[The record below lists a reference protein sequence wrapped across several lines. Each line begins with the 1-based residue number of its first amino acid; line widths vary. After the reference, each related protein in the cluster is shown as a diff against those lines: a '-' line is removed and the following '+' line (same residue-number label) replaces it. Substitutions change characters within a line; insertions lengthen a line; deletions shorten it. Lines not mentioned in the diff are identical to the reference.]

1 MPSATVHD
9 IKLLI
14 SSFHPLLVL
23 ETSEE
28 DRVHT
33 ILDTAAA
40 QLDMTLFEWSVT
52 RGLRRRDSETQFGS
66 KISGG
71 GSPLGMLKHIETLT
85 IDAIYLIKDFGPY
98 LEDPAVARQLREVSQ
113 AFTRTRSAMVLSGG
127 SVVLPKDLQHL
138 AVYYE
143 LQLPEQNELLEL
155 YHTTVKSLLA
165 THKIRSELDT
175 QE

>member
-1 MPSATVHD
+1 MPSGTVHD
-9 IKLLI
+9 IKTLI
-14 SSFHPLLVL
+14 SSFHPLVVL

-40 QLDMTLFEWSVT
+40 ELRLALFKWSIT
-52 RGLRRRDSETQFGS
+52 RGLRRRDFQTEFRG

-71 GSPLGMLKHIETLT
+71 ESPLGLLKHIETLT

-113 AFTRTRSAMVLSGG
+113 VFTRTRSAMVLSGG
-127 SVVLPKDLQHL
+127 SVVLPKNLQHL

-143 LQLPEQNELLEL
+143 L
-155 YHTTVKSLLA
+155 
-165 THKIRSELDT
+165 
-175 QE
+175 